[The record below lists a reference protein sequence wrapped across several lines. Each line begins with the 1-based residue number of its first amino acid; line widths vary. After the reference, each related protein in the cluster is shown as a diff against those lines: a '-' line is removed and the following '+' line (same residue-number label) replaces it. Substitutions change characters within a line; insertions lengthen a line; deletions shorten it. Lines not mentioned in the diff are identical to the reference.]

1 MRRSLF
7 AAAVLTIAVAGSQ
20 TPGPGAA
27 IRAMLDASAVEW
39 NRGNLDGFV
48 GTYANDTATT
58 FVSGGQ
64 VQRGFAWIRQ
74 HYAPTFLAGARRD
87 SLRFERFVARPLG
100 RDFAMVTARYVLFRG
115 DSVTSSGPF
124 TLVLQRQGTNWR
136 IIHDHTSSDPR
147 P

>member
-1 MRRSLF
+1 
-7 AAAVLTIAVAGSQ
+7 
-20 TPGPGAA
+20 
-27 IRAMLDASAVEW
+27 MLDASAGAW
-39 NRGNLDGFV
+39 NRGDLDGFV
-48 GTYANDTATT
+48 STYADDSATT

-74 HYAPTFLAGARRD
+74 NYAPRFAPGARRD

-100 RDFAMVTARYVLFRG
+100 REFTMVTARYVLFRG

-124 TLVLQRQGTNWR
+124 TLILRRQGTGWK

>member
-1 MRRSLF
+1 MRRSAF
-7 AAAVLTIAVAGSQ
+7 AALGLAVVAGTQ
-20 TPGPGAA
+20 TAGPGPA
-27 IRAMLDASAVEW
+27 IRTMLDASAVEW

-74 HYAPTFLAGARRD
+74 NYAPRFLAGAKRD
-87 SLRFERFVARPLG
+87 SLRFERFIARPLG
-100 RDFAMVTARYVLFRG
+100 RDYAMVTARYVLFRG
-115 DSVTSSGPF
+115 DSITSSGPF
-124 TLVLQRQGTNWR
+124 TLVLQRQGNEWR